1 MPNANVGAPPVR
13 ETIDSS
19 PTPLAASVIST
30 PVMGA
35 PDRPRPL
42 TYLAAVSAVAPVWAD
57 GALIAKYKCWLRI
70 AAVISA
76 MIATNDS
83 VSMPP

>member
-1 MPNANVGAPPVR
+1 MI
-13 ETIDSS
+13 ESS
-19 PTPLAASVIST
+19 PTLSAASVICAG
-30 PVMGA
+30 VIGA

-42 TYLAAVSAVAPVWAD
+42 TYLAAVSAVAPVAAD

-70 AAVISA
+70 EAVISA